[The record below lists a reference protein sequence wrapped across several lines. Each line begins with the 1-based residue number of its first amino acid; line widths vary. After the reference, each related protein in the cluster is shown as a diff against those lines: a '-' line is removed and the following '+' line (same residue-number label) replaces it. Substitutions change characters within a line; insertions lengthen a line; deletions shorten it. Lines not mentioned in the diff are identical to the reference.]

1 LIIMTRDEEAAR
13 NGYSANSYLEILNDQ
28 MEVCFEPDRTFM
40 QDNASI
46 HTAKKIKNWFRDE
59 GISLLNWPPY
69 SPDMNPIEHVWK
81 KLKEVI
87 HQRHPELIDMG
98 KSEADLLALSAAI
111 IDAWDAIPQTWLN
124 NLIDSMPRRVEA
136 VRKKKGWHTKY

>member
-1 LIIMTRDEEAAR
+1 MNLIE
-13 NGYSANSYLEILNDQ
+13 Y
-28 MEVCFEPDRTFM
+28 
-40 QDNASI
+40 
-46 HTAKKIKNWFRDE
+46 
-59 GISLLNWPPY
+59 
-69 SPDMNPIEHVWK
+69 VWK